1 MASGNDWWQAV
12 QEYDF
17 DDAYF
22 NDVGSSNDCEE
33 NDDDWPDSEF
43 EREEEVEFNLVN
55 PIVGEMYA
63 YMQRH
68 YDKQPMRTSALTGKA
83 YMDEVTEGNPAK
95 CYEMFRMTHELLLHL
110 VDELAEHG
118 YLRDG
123 HGDLNA
129 TQAVAM
135 LLYILGHNTR
145 FRCVLDRFQHSIETV
160 CRHVCKALQAV
171 HHYAKHLIK
180 PDQNVIGLPE
190 HLQVNKYWP
199 WFERYIG
206 AIDGTHVSARP
217 PANATQAHRD
227 CKSLITTN
235 VLCVCDMDMQFTF
248 VHGGW
253 EGSANDSRV
262 FEEAISDQ
270 KHGFPWPPR
279 GSYYLVDS
287 GLPIGTS
294 FFPPHKLTRYHAQE
308 FQLSGR
314 RITSKKELYNY
325 RHSSLRMVIERP
337 FGVLK
342 TRFPILNLM
351 PNFKPIRQHY
361 VVIVC
366 CALHNFIRMNN
377 RSDELFRTI
386 GESVGEGS
394 ATNNEGSGDA
404 EVSTSS
410 ATQRH
415 VLEMSRAS
423 KRAIG
428 QFRDNITDI
437 MWDDYVARGNVR

>member
-1 MASGNDWWQAV
+1 MTVYVIYELGTASMAV

-22 NDVGSSNDCEE
+22 NNVGSSNDSEE
-33 NDDDWPDSEF
+33 NDDDWPDSKF
-43 EREEEVEFNLVN
+43 EREEEAKFNLVN

-83 YMDEVTEGNPAK
+83 YMNKVTEGNPAK
-95 CYEMFRMTHELLLHL
+95 YYEMFRMTPELLLHL
-110 VDELAEHG
+110 VDKLAEHG

-123 HGDLNA
+123 HGDVNV

-135 LLYILGHNTR
+135 LLYILGHNTC
-145 FRCVLDRFQHSIETV
+145 FRCVADRFQHSTETV
-160 CRHVCKALQAV
+160 CWHFRKALRAV
-171 HHYAKHLIK
+171 HHYTKHLIK
-180 PDQNVIGLPE
+180 PDQNVTGLPE
-190 HLQVNKYWP
+190 HLQVNKYWS
-199 WFERYIG
+199 WFERCIG
-206 AIDGTHVSARP
+206 AIDGMHVSAQP
-217 PANATQAHRD
+217 PANVTQVHRD
-227 CKSLITTN
+227 RKSLITTN

-262 FEEAISDQ
+262 FKEAISDR
-270 KHGFPWPPR
+270 KHGFSWPPT
-279 GSYYLVDS
+279 

-294 FFPPHKLTRYHAQE
+294 FLPPHKSTRYHAQE
-308 FQLSGR
+308 FKSSGR

-325 RHSSLRMVIERP
+325 RHSSLRMVIERS

-342 TRFPILNLM
+342 ARFPILNLM
-351 PNFKPIRQHY
+351 PNFKPIRQRY
-361 VVIVC
+361 VVIVY
-366 CALHNFIRMNN
+366 CALHNFIHMNN

-394 ATNNEGSGDA
+394 ATNNEGRGDA
-404 EVSTSS
+404 ETSTSS
-410 ATQRH
+410 AT
-415 VLEMSRAS
+415 
-423 KRAIG
+423 
-428 QFRDNITDI
+428 
-437 MWDDYVARGNVR
+437 

>member
-1 MASGNDWWQAV
+1 MCRSLMASGNDWWQAV

-22 NDVGSSNDCEE
+22 NNVGSSNESEE

-43 EREEEVEFNLVN
+43 EREEEAEFNLVN
-55 PIVGEMYA
+55 PLVGEMFT

-83 YMDEVTEGNPAK
+83 YMDEVTEGNQAK
-95 CYEMFRMTHELLLHL
+95 CYEMFRMTPDLLLHL
-110 VDELAEHG
+110 VDELVAHG
-118 YLRDG
+118 YLKDG
-123 HGDLNA
+123 HGDVNA

-135 LLYILGHNTR
+135 LLYILGHNTC
-145 FRCVLDRFQHSIETV
+145 FRCVADWFQHSTETV
-160 CRHVCKALQAV
+160 CRHFRQALRAV

-180 PDQNVIGLPE
+180 PDHNVTSLPE

-199 WFERYIG
+199 WFERCIG

-227 CKSLITTN
+227 RKSLITTN

-262 FEEAISDQ
+262 FEEAISDR
-270 KHGFPWPPR
+270 KHGFPWPPT

-294 FFPPHKLTRYHAQE
+294 FLPPHKSTRYHAQ
-308 FQLSGR
+308 
-314 RITSKKELYNY
+314 N
-325 RHSSLRMVIERP
+325 SSQPVD
-337 FGVLK
+337 G
-342 TRFPILNLM
+342 
-351 PNFKPIRQHY
+351 
-361 VVIVC
+361 
-366 CALHNFIRMNN
+366 
-377 RSDELFRTI
+377 
-386 GESVGEGS
+386 
-394 ATNNEGSGDA
+394 
-404 EVSTSS
+404 
-410 ATQRH
+410 
-415 VLEMSRAS
+415 
-423 KRAIG
+423 
-428 QFRDNITDI
+428 
-437 MWDDYVARGNVR
+437 